1 MACRNISTF
10 TKYRVEHSTGEYFL
24 KNTLAEKSYKKIME
38 ETREIQERMNETFG
52 MGLKPKNKVHI
63 QVHDAEVEQL
73 LSGESGW
80 LDLNVYDLHTTS
92 KLHEYRTLCQQ

>member
-38 ETREIQERMNETFG
+38 ETREIQERMKETFG
-52 MGLKPKNKVHI
+52 MGLKPKNKVDI
-63 QVHDAEVEQL
+63 QVQ
-73 LSGESGW
+73 
-80 LDLNVYDLHTTS
+80 
-92 KLHEYRTLCQQ
+92 

>member
-73 LSGESGW
+73 LCDESGW
-80 LDLNVYDLHTTS
+80 LDLNGFDLHAYL
-92 KLHEYRTLCQQ
+92 KVA

>member
-38 ETREIQERMNETFG
+38 ETRAIQERMKETFG
-52 MGLKPKNKVHI
+52 MGLRPKNKVYI
-63 QVHDAEVEQL
+63 QVQCL
-73 LSGESGW
+73 LTG
-80 LDLNVYDLHTTS
+80 
-92 KLHEYRTLCQQ
+92 KLHEYRSREHYGFSHPFLTFGFPQLFRR